1 MRARFIALSAL
12 LVAATYAL
20 PIRAGEAIETSVHS
34 AGGAPRYVPPRGF
47 REHRWGE
54 PLSAFKHFELDPL
67 YVQTAY
73 SRGKTTL
80 VSAECVG
87 CELAATLRSM
97 RQKTEG
103 QGFHT
108 LAEYYVAAQGVRFG
122 DAGALL
128 FPVFYQFCAQWRGF
142 SGEVP
147 ADIQERMT
155 FCGMRMLF
163 RSQTPEQVVA
173 SENADDVV
181 TTNYD
186 RVLQALIEAYG
197 EPDDYEKRGLVII
210 ATPDAKFVQP
220 RARRF
225 NEWRWCSLHGDRDI
239 APDCEASVVLALD
252 STTGWGVV
260 LYATRPVWEF
270 AYARQH
276 GGTGGDALYR
286 LLTGL
291 EQYHAIDNAC
301 TGTNLCRPGPPDPM
315 HESTKAQFRLRQ

>member
-1 MRARFIALSAL
+1 MRARLLALAAL
-12 LVAATYAL
+12 LVAIAYAF
-20 PIRAGEAIETSVHS
+20 PVHGGEAIEIGVHS
-34 AGGAPRYVPPRGF
+34 AIGTPHYVPPEGF

-54 PLSAFKHFELDPL
+54 PLSAFTHFELDPL

-80 VSAECVG
+80 VSAECAG
-87 CELAATLRSM
+87 CDFAATLRSM
-97 RQKTEG
+97 QQKTEG
-103 QGFHT
+103 EGFHT
-108 LAEYYVAAQGVRFG
+108 LAEYHVAAQGVQFG
-122 DAGALL
+122 DSGAIL
-128 FPVFYQFCAQWRGF
+128 FPLFYQFCAQWRGF

-147 ADIQERMT
+147 ADIQKRMS

-163 RSQTPEQVVA
+163 RSRTPAEVAA
-173 SENADDVV
+173 SENADDLL

-197 EPDDYEKRGLVII
+197 EPEDYEKRGLVII
-210 ATPDAKFVQP
+210 ATPEGKIVQP

-225 NEWRWCSLHGDRDI
+225 HEWRWCSLHGDRDI
-239 APDCEASVVLALD
+239 APDCSASVVLALD

-291 EQYHAIDNAC
+291 EQYHAVDAIC
-301 TGTNLCRPGPPDPM
+301 TGSNLCRPGPPDAM
-315 HESTKAQFRLRQ
+315 RESTRAQFRLRQ